1 MPKRPGATV
10 APASLENLK
19 LGRRKWRP
27 SRQIRLSESSLA
39 TLQQIAL
46 EWNQTPRQVLEA
58 LVGALPLEEFEDAY
72 DQYCNTAELRGYP
85 PVSRADY
92 LREVLVNSC
101 QSPLRGQSPSPGAQN
116 PAGGGKR

>member
-1 MPKRPGATV
+1 MPKRAGAPV

-27 SRQIRLSESSLA
+27 SRQMRLSESSLA

-58 LVGALPLEEFEDAY
+58 LIEAVPLEEFEDAY
-72 DQYCNTAELRGYP
+72 DQYCNTAELRGLP

-92 LREVLVNSC
+92 LRQVLVNRLTH
-101 QSPLRGQSPSPGAQN
+101 QPRNA
-116 PAGGGKR
+116 